1 MTQKQPQPDPTEQTN
16 LKNDIGR
23 DVATQIKKGE
33 VRNPKGRPPGSRNKL
48 SEKYVQAMCADFELY
63 GEDSIVRVRE
73 DHPETYLKLVA
84 SLIPKDFN
92 MNISPL
98 DGMSG
103 GQLANTLAQ
112 VSLIVEAIE
121 KGELDLNTIDLEAV
135 TVRFDE

>member
-1 MTQKQPQPDPTEQTN
+1 
-16 LKNDIGR
+16 
-23 DVATQIKKGE
+23 
-33 VRNPKGRPPGSRNKL
+33 
-48 SEKYVQAMCADFELY
+48 MCADFELY